1 MRPAFLAALLLVAAA
16 ASPAAALYSAGSP
29 VLQLNPNNFKKVS
42 HLLLQPQIGS
52 PPIRDSLSEADG
64 LVARRC

>member
-29 VLQLNPNNFKKVS
+29 VLQLNPNNFKKVP
-42 HLLLQPQIGS
+42 LLLHPQIGS
-52 PPIRDSLSEADG
+52 PPI
-64 LVARRC
+64 